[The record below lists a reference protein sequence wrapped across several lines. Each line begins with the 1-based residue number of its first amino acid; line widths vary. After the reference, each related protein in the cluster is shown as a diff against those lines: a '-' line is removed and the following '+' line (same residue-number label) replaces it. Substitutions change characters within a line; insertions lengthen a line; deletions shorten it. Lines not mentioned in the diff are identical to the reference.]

1 MTWETENTNNRHVH
15 ERRAN
20 VVTLKSKMKC
30 ATDGRTT
37 GKTLRQILTE
47 DVGMIK
53 KKS

>member
-1 MTWETENTNNRHVH
+1 MKWETENKKNRHVH

-37 GKTLRQILTE
+37 GKTLPQILTE
-47 DVGMIK
+47 YV
-53 KKS
+53 